1 MMKTIAV
8 YCGSSPGHNPLYGD
22 AAQELGRVLVRRE
35 IALVY
40 GGGRLGLMGQIA
52 DSVLFLGGRVIGVIP
67 ESLKQ
72 KEIVHGKLT
81 ELRVVKTMH
90 ERKAVM
96 ASLSD
101 AFIAMPGG
109 FGTLDEMME
118 MITWTQLGLQAK
130 PLGFLNTAGFYGP
143 LFQFLRLAQTEG
155 FINAD
160 VIRSLAL
167 EENPEKLLESL
178 SAPVLLSTPWPRI
191 PGEELRA

>member
-1 MMKTIAV
+1 MKTIAV

-22 AAQELGRVLVRRE
+22 AAKELGRVLVRRGLT
-35 IALVY
+35 LVY
-40 GGGRLGLMGQIA
+40 GGGRLGLMGQLA
-52 DSVLFLGGRVIGVIP
+52 DEVLSQQGRVIGVIP
-67 ESLKQ
+67 EGLKE
-72 KEIVHGKLT
+72 KEVFHGNLT

-130 PLGFLNTAGFYGP
+130 PLGFLNAAGFYDL
-143 LFQFLRLAQTEG
+143 LFQFLRSAQTEG
-155 FINAD
+155 FINTD

-167 EENPEKLLESL
+167 EEDPEKLLDGL
-178 SAPVLLSTPWPRI
+178 SNPILPSAPWPRI
-191 PGEELRA
+191 PGEERRA

>member
-1 MMKTIAV
+1 
-8 YCGSSPGHNPLYGD
+8 
-22 AAQELGRVLVRRE
+22 
-35 IALVY
+35 
-40 GGGRLGLMGQIA
+40 
-52 DSVLFLGGRVIGVIP
+52 
-67 ESLKQ
+67 
-72 KEIVHGKLT
+72 LT

-118 MITWTQLGLQAK
+118 MITWTQLGLQVK
-130 PLGFLNTAGFYGP
+130 PLGFLNTAGFYDP

-160 VIRSLAL
+160 VVRSLAL
-167 EENPEKLLESL
+167 KENPEKLLDDL
-178 SAPVLLSTPWPRI
+178 SNPILPSAPWPRI
-191 PGEELRA
+191 PGEELHA